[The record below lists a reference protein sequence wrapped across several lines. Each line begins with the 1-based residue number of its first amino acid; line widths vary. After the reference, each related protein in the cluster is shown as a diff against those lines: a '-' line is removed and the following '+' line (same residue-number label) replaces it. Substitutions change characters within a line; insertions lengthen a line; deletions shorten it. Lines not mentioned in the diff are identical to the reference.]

1 MNQAIKTETKR
12 YQCRHI
18 FTDGHRCGSICL
30 RGEPFC
36 YYHHTTR
43 RPAPRQSLGKKS
55 SFDLPLPEDR
65 SAIQASI
72 GIILQKIASNDLDP
86 KRAGLLL
93 YGLQIASLNLPKQQ
107 LHRDEDAP
115 EQVVEI
121 TTDPELGTLA
131 PESEI
136 HEKKSSIALL
146 LEEFTQPKPAV
157 LPQIQATEDTQ
168 YLEPSASNL
177 ALQQPPFSQIPDKPK
192 ISRKEVVAGQSWERG
207 PLDVVKDAVIQVAVE
222 LVDDEELQVDGAP
235 ISVFVADTR
244 DAAPNRGGDAQLLV
258 ELACERLF
266 GGLSSLD
273 LAPGELPFE
282 AHGLVGAALTDKHF
296 GMAVGG

>member
-1 MNQAIKTETKR
+1 MTETTTTETKR

-43 RPAPRQSLGKKS
+43 KPAPRQSLGKKS

-157 LPQIQATEDTQ
+157 LPQIQAVAR
-168 YLEPSASNL
+168 PSS
-177 ALQQPPFSQIPDKPK
+177 KPTAQSSPLWTAQSHYWK
-192 ISRKEVVAGQSWERG
+192 SEGSTSVAGPRRMSSKACALSGSSG
-207 PLDVVKDAVIQVAVE
+207 P
-222 LVDDEELQVDGAP
+222 
-235 ISVFVADTR
+235 
-244 DAAPNRGGDAQLLV
+244 
-258 ELACERLF
+258 
-266 GGLSSLD
+266 
-273 LAPGELPFE
+273 
-282 AHGLVGAALTDKHF
+282 
-296 GMAVGG
+296 M